1 MDVKTLK
8 NKAQGKWLQIL
19 TAVGVNDA
27 YLDGNHH
34 PCPICGGTDRFR
46 YDDIDGNGSFFCN
59 QCQPRSGDSITL
71 IQKIYGLSLRDA
83 IDKINYVIDKNNFT
97 AGNTTSGTAKT
108 KQASR
113 HLLNELW
120 TTSRELN
127 GSDFVSRY
135 LHSRKLNLTPQHV
148 KWNTQCYN
156 TQLDCK
162 VPAMIAKVTDNKGKP
177 ITLHRTYLNLDG
189 NRDKRVNPDK
199 MLMPGTDSL
208 TGTAIRLFKSDGGKL
223 FIPGV
228 LGVAEGI
235 ETAIACAQMFGMVTW
250 SLINAVLMESWV
262 PPAGVKNV
270 VIYSDNDSNFAGQ
283 KAAYILANKLQN
295 LNIIV
300 KVKIPEQTNEDWA
313 DVLFNRTDRAT
324 DLVKKIF
331 V

>member
-8 NKAQGKWLQIL
+8 SKAQGKWFQIL
-19 TAVGVNDA
+19 AAVGVDDTC
-27 YLDGNHH
+27 LDGKHH

-46 YDDIDGNGSFFCN
+46 WDNKDGNGSYFCN
-59 QCQPRSGDSITL
+59 QCTPKSNDSIML
-71 IQKIYGLSLRDA
+71 IQKIYGLSLKSA
-83 IDKINYVIDKNNFT
+83 IDKVDYVIDRNDFT
-97 AGNTTSGTAKT
+97 TDNPTGNTAKT

-208 TGTAIRLFKSDGGKL
+208 AGTAIRLFKSDGGKL
-223 FIPGV
+223 FVPGV

-235 ETAIACAQMFGMVTW
+235 ETAMACAQMFGMVTW
-250 SLINAVLMESWV
+250 SLINNVLMESWL
-262 PPAGVKNV
+262 PPTGAKNI
-270 VIYSDNDSNFAGQ
+270 VIYADNDRNFTGQ
-283 KAAYILANKLQN
+283 KSAYVLANKLRS
-295 LNIIV
+295 LDLIV
-300 KVKIPEQTNEDWA
+300 KVKTPVEPDTDFA
-313 DVLFNRTDRAT
+313 DELFNRMDKAT
-324 DLVKKIF
+324 DLVKEIF